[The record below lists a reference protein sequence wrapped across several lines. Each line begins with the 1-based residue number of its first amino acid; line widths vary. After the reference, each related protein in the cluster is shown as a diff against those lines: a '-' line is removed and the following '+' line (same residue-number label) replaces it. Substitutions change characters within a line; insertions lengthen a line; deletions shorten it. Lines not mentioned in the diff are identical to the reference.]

1 MKKISAKSLFVNALT
16 FSRVPLIF
24 AYLILAVIGNFS
36 DSFVCSAWAF
46 GLAAAAGFSDF
57 FDGLLARR
65 WGVVSEFGKMAD
77 PLMDKVYFIVAFP
90 SLVWLAAVQGESA
103 AHAVTLL
110 VFTVLWILRD
120 QWVTFLRA
128 VASLYHADVAAMWLG
143 KVRTALSFPC
153 VGFIYVYLAFHRCW
167 PADAARVGLYA
178 CFAIEG
184 FLILLNLYSFI
195 VYTKSYLPYI
205 RQAVGHDGSESRA
218 EAPVRRESQ
227 HMASDFVSRARQAA
241 VAAVE
246 ARVACEEMRKRKAQS
261 RSRTQ
266 GCLAWLILFSLVA
279 AGGIYLACRHFNVG
293 MNEVNMRIHEAVQKC
308 FPTTR

>member
-1 MKKISAKSLFVNALT
+1 MKRISAKSLFVNALT

-24 AYLILAVIGNFS
+24 AYLALAVAGHFS
-36 DSFVCSAWAF
+36 DTYAYSLAACV
-46 GLAAAAGFSDF
+46 LAAAAGFSDF

-65 WGVVSEFGKMAD
+65 WGVVSDFGKMAD
-77 PLMDKVYFIVAFP
+77 PLMDKVYFIMAFP

-153 VGFIYVYLAFHRCW
+153 AGFIYIYLAFHRSW
-167 PADAARVGLYA
+167 PSAAERAGFFA

-195 VYTKSYLPYI
+195 VYTRSYFPYI
-205 RQAVGHDGSESRA
+205 RRAVGHDEDAHPKNGTVSRPA
-218 EAPVRRESQ
+218 ATVATDS
-227 HMASDFVSRARQAA
+227 VSRARQAA

-246 ARVACEEMRKRKAQS
+246 ARVAEEMKKHTAKPQS
-261 RSRTQ
+261 RTK
-266 GCLAWLILFSLVA
+266 GCLTWLFPLLLLAA
-279 AGGIYLACRHFNVG
+279 AGGYFACRHYG
-293 MNEVNMRIHEAVQKC
+293 IGLNEVKMRIHETVKEC
-308 FPTTR
+308 FPSVR

>member
-1 MKKISAKSLFVNALT
+1 MKSLSAKSLFVNALT

-24 AYLILAVIGNFS
+24 AYLVLAVIGHFS
-36 DSFVCSAWAF
+36 ETYAYSLMAF
-46 GLAAAAGFSDF
+46 AMGAAAGFSDF

-90 SLVWLAAVQGESA
+90 SLAWLAAVQGESA

-128 VASLYHADVAAMWLG
+128 IASLYHADVAAMWLG

-153 VGFIYVYLAFHRCW
+153 AGFIYVYLAFHRSW
-167 PADAARVGLYA
+167 PCAAARTGLFA

-195 VYTKSYLPYI
+195 VYTRSYFPYI
-205 RQAVGHDGSESRA
+205 RQAVGHGGKDSGKEKSVKREA
-218 EAPVRRESQ
+218 EN
-227 HMASDFVSRARQAA
+227 MASDFISRARRSA

-246 ARVACEEMRKRKAQS
+246 ARVAFEEMRKRKAKPQS
-261 RSRTQ
+261 STK
-266 GCLAWLILFSLVA
+266 GCLMWLILLLIVVT
-279 AGGIYLACRHFNVG
+279 GGIYLAYRHYG
-293 MNEVNMRIHEAVQKC
+293 MGLNDVNIRIHETIKKC
-308 FPTTR
+308 FPSVR

>member
-1 MKKISAKSLFVNALT
+1 MKRISAKSLFVNALT

-24 AYLILAVIGNFS
+24 AYLALAVIGHFS
-36 DSFVCSAWAF
+36 RTPVYSIAACVL
-46 GLAAAAGFSDF
+46 GAAAGLSDF

-65 WGVVSEFGKMAD
+65 WGVVSDFGKMAD

-103 AHAVTLL
+103 VHAVMLL

-153 VGFIYVYLAFHRCW
+153 AGFIYVYLAFHRSW
-167 PADAARVGLYA
+167 PCAVERAGFFA

-195 VYTKSYLPYI
+195 VYTQSYLPYI
-205 RQAVGHDGSESRA
+205 RRAIGHDGETRRGEGVA
-218 EAPVRRESQ
+218 AREVKGAP
-227 HMASDFVSRARQAA
+227 SDYASRARQAA

-246 ARVACEEMRKRKAQS
+246 ARVADEERQKRKAAQ
-261 RSRTQ
+261 RAHAK
-266 GCLAWLILFSLVA
+266 GCLSWLIPLSMAA
-279 AGGIYLACRHFNVG
+279 AGGLYLYCRHSG
-293 MNEVNMRIHEAVQKC
+293 MGLNEVNMRIHESLKEC
-308 FPTTR
+308 FSTPR

>member
-1 MKKISAKSLFVNALT
+1 MKRFSAKSLFVNALT

-24 AYLILAVIGNFS
+24 AYLVLAVIGNFS
-36 DSFVCSAWAF
+36 DTWTCSAWACVM
-46 GLAAAAGFSDF
+46 AAAAGFSDF

-90 SLVWLAAVQGESA
+90 SLVWLASVQGESA

-120 QWVTFLRA
+120 QWVTFLRS

-153 VGFIYVYLAFHRCW
+153 TGFIYFYLAFHRWW
-167 PADAARVGLYA
+167 PGGAERVGFYA

-195 VYTKSYLPYI
+195 IYTRSYLPYVQ
-205 RQAVGHDGSESRA
+205 RALGH
-218 EAPVRRESQ
+218 
-227 HMASDFVSRARQAA
+227 
-241 VAAVE
+241 
-246 ARVACEEMRKRKAQS
+246 
-261 RSRTQ
+261 
-266 GCLAWLILFSLVA
+266 
-279 AGGIYLACRHFNVG
+279 GGKER
-293 MNEVNMRIHEAVQKC
+293 
-308 FPTTR
+308 